1 MTGHIEQLFRLNT
14 LTFHALGD
22 TARQDII
29 LLLDKH
35 KRLNV
40 SEIAE
45 HSPLSRPAVSHHLK
59 ILREAGIIATDKEGT
74 KRYYY
79 LTLEQ
84 RIDLLKQLIIGV
96 EDQCIT

>member
-1 MTGHIEQLFRLNT
+1 MTGQLEQLLRLNT

-29 LLLDKH
+29 LLLEKH

-45 HSPLSRPAVSHHLK
+45 HSPLSRPAISHHLK
-59 ILREAGIIATDKEGT
+59 ILREAGIVSIEKEGT

-79 LTLEQ
+79 LTLDEKM
-84 RIDLLKQLIIGV
+84 DLLKQLIDGID
-96 EDQCIT
+96 EQCMK